1 MSKFMSASHVH
12 DVMPRDSPYAA
23 TKTDVSSAI
32 TLLFVMPNS
41 PAICSPAGA
50 IMEDETGLMKVNAET
65 IRVAAHFF
73 FLLQLQ
79 KRTRTWAFAPTTDE
93 LLVLGSRI
101 EVHHILLRILR
112 VVRPFPVHHQDTLT
126 VLNSITALLPRNY
139 HDTSTQDVSQV
150 PHNPQVL

>member
-1 MSKFMSASHVH
+1 MSQVMSASHVH
-12 DVMPRDSPYAA
+12 DVMARDSPYAA

-112 VVRPFPVHHQDTLT
+112 VVRPFPVHHQHS
-126 VLNSITALLPRNY
+126 VVGRA
-139 HDTSTQDVSQV
+139 
-150 PHNPQVL
+150 